1 MNEESRL
8 LNALAVATERGYV
21 DAEEV
26 QALWF
31 ATIAGILEDI
41 PDIKDMVEQP
51 VETPVDITPEGKW
64 SYEAD

>member
-1 MNEESRL
+1 MSEESRL

-21 DAEEV
+21 DPAEV

-31 ATIAGILEDI
+31 AVVADVLEDV
-41 PDIKDMVEQP
+41 PDLKDMAEQP
-51 VETPVDITPEGKW
+51 VETPVHITPEGKW